1 MKAFQDLRDQ
11 DPRERADER
20 YGEINANFKHFL
32 VCVCVCM
39 CVREREK
46 EREREGGREREIFK
60 LKRGRV

>member
-32 VCVCVCM
+32 VCVCV
-39 CVREREK
+39 RERERK
-46 EREREGGREREIFK
+46 RERERERGRERERNF
-60 LKRGRV
+60 

>member
-32 VCVCVCM
+32 VCVCVC
-39 CVREREK
+39 V
-46 EREREGGREREIFK
+46 
-60 LKRGRV
+60 